1 MDQIVSVT
9 PAAGATPAPS
19 ITMLALKTIVV
30 SPTEVQKRRRQHYNK
45 DALAELAINVKAM
58 GVIEPIIVRRLAE
71 PRSGT
76 PYEIV
81 AGERRWLA
89 SQKAGLNIIP
99 SIVRTLDDQQVLE
112 IQLIENLQREGLH
125 ELEEAEGYELL
136 MQTHGYGVDELIAKL
151 GKSRAYIY
159 ARIKLL
165 ALGKK
170 AREALYAGTLNA
182 STALLLA
189 RIPVAKLQDEALKL
203 ITSDNYHGSLSFREA
218 QRQIQDRY
226 MLRLNDANFDKT
238 DAALVPA
245 AGACGVCPK
254 RTGNQPELFGDVKS
268 ADVCT
273 DPDCFTSKRA
283 AWGKRIEA
291 DATAAGRTV
300 LRGDAAKRIA
310 PHGVHRSHGG
320 YVSADGL
327 QGGYVALDATHYQ
340 DLKQRTYRTLIG
352 KALGD
357 TTLLEDTRSG
367 EFIEIVKFADYAD
380 TLKDKGIGAARLSG
394 RNTNND
400 QRAREKAAR
409 VETAWRERVFI
420 AIRAK
425 TPNTIAGADLRLAA
439 RALWNAA
446 SHEHRVRLVRICDW
460 AGKAKPQEA
469 THAVHK
475 RIDSMTESELRR
487 LLIDCAL
494 LGEIHAST
502 WSNGKPEAL
511 IATAQRLRIDTGKI
525 RQALK
530 DELAAKGKGRTKAG
544 VPKATPE
551 SVAATARQVSKART
565 TAKASKTTQAKKP
578 AARKKTKRAK

>member
-1 MDQIVSVT
+1 MDQTVNVT
-9 PAAGATPAPS
+9 PAAGAAPAPS

-125 ELEEAEGYELL
+125 ELEEAEGYEVL
-136 MQTHGYGVDELIAKL
+136 MQKHGYGVEELVAKL

-159 ARIKLL
+159 ARVKLL
-165 ALGKK
+165 ALGKQ
-170 AREALYAGTLNA
+170 ARAAFYAGTLNA

-203 ITSDNYHGSLSFREA
+203 ITSGTYHGPLSFREA
-218 QRQIQDRY
+218 QRQVQQRY
-226 MLRLNDANFDKT
+226 MLRLKDASFDKA
-238 DAALVPA
+238 DATLVAA
-245 AGACGVCPK
+245 AGACGACPK

-273 DPDCFTSKRA
+273 DPDCFASKRA
-283 AWGKRIEA
+283 AWAKRIEA
-291 DATAAGRTV
+291 EATAAGRCV
-300 LRGDAAKRIA
+300 VRGDAAKRIA
-310 PHGVHRSHGG
+310 PHGIHRSHSGG
-320 YVSADGL
+320 LSADQL

-340 DLKQRTYRTLIG
+340 DAKQRTYRALIG

-357 TTLLEDTRSG
+357 STLLEDTRSG
-367 EFIEIVKFADYAD
+367 EFIEIVKYADYAD
-380 TLKDKGIGAARLSG
+380 TLKDKGIGATRPGG
-394 RNTNND
+394 RSSNHE
-400 QRAREKAAR
+400 QRTREKAAR
-409 VETAWRERVFI
+409 IETSWRERVFI

-425 TPNTIAGADLRLAA
+425 TPGAIAGADLRLAA

-446 SHEHRVRLVRICDW
+446 SHEHRTRLVRICEW

-475 RIDSMTESELRR
+475 RIDTMTESELRR

-565 TAKASKTTQAKKP
+565 TAKASKTTQAEKP

>member
-1 MDQIVSVT
+1 MDQTVSLT
-9 PAAGATPAPS
+9 PAAGAAPAPS
-19 ITMLALKTIVV
+19 ITMLALNAIVV
-30 SPTEVQKRRRQHYNK
+30 SSTAVQKHRRQRYDK
-45 DALAELAINVKAM
+45 DALAELASNIKAM
-58 GVIEPIIVRRLAE
+58 NVIEPIIVRSLAQ
-71 PRSGT
+71 PRGAAQ
-76 PYEIV
+76 YEIV

-89 SQKAGLNIIP
+89 SQKAGLNTIP
-99 SIVRTLDDQQVLE
+99 SIVRALDDHQVLE

-189 RIPVAKLQDEALKL
+189 RIPVAKLQEEALKL

-218 QRQIQDRY
+218 QRQIQERY

-238 DAALVPA
+238 DAALVAA

-273 DPDCFTSKRA
+273 DPDCFASKRA

-409 VETAWRERVFI
+409 IETTWRERVFI

-446 SHEHRVRLVRICDW
+446 SHDHRVRLVRICDW
-460 AGKAKPQEA
+460 DGKAKPQEA

-502 WSNGKPEAL
+502 WSTGKPEAL
-511 IATAQRLRIDTGKI
+511 IATAQRLRIDSGKI

-530 DELAAKGKGRTKAG
+530 DELATKAKARTKADA
-544 VPKATPE
+544 PKATPE
-551 SVAATARQVSKART
+551 SIAATAQQVGKGQ
-565 TAKASKTTQAKKP
+565 AKPKTRKTTQAKRP
-578 AARKKTKRAK
+578 VARKQTSRSK